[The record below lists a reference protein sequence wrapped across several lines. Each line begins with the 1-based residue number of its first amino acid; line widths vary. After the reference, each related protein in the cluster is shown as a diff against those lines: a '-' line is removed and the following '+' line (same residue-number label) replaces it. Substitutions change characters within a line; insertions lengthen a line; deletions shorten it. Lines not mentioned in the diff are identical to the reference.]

1 MNPTLPWGRKLP
13 SQATLEKARGKVG
26 LCQQSIGK
34 GTIQTEEAAG
44 AETQRCGSS
53 VMRGDIAEGDTG
65 KVKIGEAS
73 RIL

>member
-34 GTIQTEEAAG
+34 GTIRTEGAAG
-44 AETQRCGSS
+44 AETCGSS
-53 VMRGDIAEGDTG
+53 VMRGDIAKGDAG